1 MSAARLTAA
10 AALLRANAEL
20 RRKLDQALA
29 ERDEALEYDR
39 FTHPPLDGG
48 GPGWG

>member
-39 FTHPPLDGG
+39 LTHPPLDGG
-48 GPGWG
+48 GPVWG

>member
-10 AALLRANAEL
+10 AALQRANAEL
-20 RRKLDQALA
+20 QRKLDQALA

-39 FTHPPLDGG
+39 LTHPPLDGG
-48 GPGWG
+48 GPVWG